1 MKLRSFQITDEN
13 HIVEVPAGE
22 GSPAWFEDPVHRWLD
37 VEAPED
43 EELNALLEPL
53 KIDPEMLKAPVEPDS
68 GFFGEILENLLFI
81 RIPTQAS
88 TSDGGLTH
96 ISLLCL
102 PTTLVTIHQEP
113 LPAIS
118 DLALRLKGR
127 IRLKS
132 ATTSAL
138 VYQVIAR
145 LAVENFLAF
154 TACRQKHDALS
165 KQLIED
171 SGSVLPEDI
180 FTVRRQITNIGDA
193 NEDHAFCV
201 DVLQKAESV
210 SFSARDQLEHLHEL
224 ERSLGRHQRSMDR
237 LEENVKDLHQQFL
250 LAIQDR
256 TGNRLKILTIL
267 SAVFLPLTLI
277 AGIYGMNFENMPEL
291 GVRYAYYLILGFM
304 ALVGIGM
311 LGFFYKKGWFD

>member
-1 MKLRSFQITDEN
+1 MRLRSFQITDEK
-13 HIVEVPAGE
+13 HIVEVPVGE

-37 VEAPED
+37 IEAPEE
-43 EELNALLEPL
+43 EELNELLEPL
-53 KIDPEMLKAPVEPDS
+53 KIDPEMLRARMEPGS
-68 GFFGEILENLLFI
+68 GFFVEILDKLLFI

-102 PTTLVTIHQEP
+102 PTTLVTIHREP

-118 DLALRLKGR
+118 DLALRLTGR

-138 VYQVIAR
+138 VYQVIVR
-145 LAVENFLAF
+145 LVVENFFAF
-154 TACRQKHDALS
+154 AACRHKHDVLS

-171 SGSVLPEDI
+171 SGGMVPEDI
-180 FTVRRQITNIGDA
+180 FTLRRQITNIGDA

-201 DVLQKAESV
+201 DVLQKVEST
-210 SFSARDQLEHLHEL
+210 SFSAGDQLEHLQEL
-224 ERSLGRHQRSMDR
+224 DRSLERHQRWMDR

-291 GVRYAYYLILGFM
+291 GVRYAYYVILGFM

>member
-1 MKLRSFQITDEN
+1 VAITTPTFYDEAHKRVGAAQGGSGMKLTSFHITDEK
-13 HIVEVPAGE
+13 HIVEA
-22 GSPAWFEDPVHRWLD
+22 HL
-37 VEAPED
+37 
-43 EELNALLEPL
+43 
-53 KIDPEMLKAPVEPDS
+53 
-68 GFFGEILENLLFI
+68 
-81 RIPTQAS
+81 
-88 TSDGGLTH
+88 TSV
-96 ISLLCL
+96 SLLCL
-102 PTTLVTIHQEP
+102 PTTLVPIHREQ
-113 LPAIS
+113 LPSIS
-118 DLALRLKGR
+118 DLALRLTSR

-138 VYQVIAR
+138 VHQVIAR
-145 LAVENFLAF
+145 LVVENFFAF
-154 TACRQKHDALS
+154 AACRHKHDALA

-171 SGSVLPEDI
+171 SGSVVPEDI
-180 FTVRRQITNIGDA
+180 FTLRRQITNIGDA

-201 DVLQKAESV
+201 DVLQKVEST
-210 SFSARDQLEHLHEL
+210 SFSAGDQLEHLLEL
-224 ERSLGRHQRSMDR
+224 DRSLGRQQRSLDR

-291 GVRYAYYLILGFM
+291 GVRYGYYVILGFM

-311 LGFFYKKGWFD
+311 LAFIYKKGWFD